1 AKAEMRPK
9 LVLFGDSITEESFGD
24 GGWAAALA
32 HHFSR
37 SADIVLRGYS
47 GYNTR
52 WALKVLDRAMDG
64 ASFGEPPAA
73 VAVFFGANDA
83 SLPDRSSGFQ
93 HVPLSEYSANLR
105 AICSHLKVYI
115 TSSLF
120 FTSTCRRGRTKAKQ
134 WLLDT
139 SISVGQTEPDMIAY
153 EKWDSTIMILITP
166 PPIDE
171 HGRIQNP
178 YGDNSSGLP
187 ERTNEVAGAYAKACV
202 AVAEES
208 GLPVIDIWT
217 RMHKFPGWEKLFLRT
232 SPREGRKIEAA
243 TVELV
248 RMSGDSGVDSG
259 VLMLEWRSPGE
270 EEVDLLGSAAGSCKE
285 VGSGRF
291 PT

>member
-9 LVLFGDSITEESFGD
+9 LVLFGDSITEESFGE

-37 SADIVLRGYS
+37 SVSLLFSPPRSILFSISPSTDLGWGFLSVVWFDLFDSLNHLS
-47 GYNTR
+47 GGH
-52 WALKVLDRAMDG
+52 RAAG
-64 ASFGEPPAA
+64 VQRPPAA

-105 AICSHLKVYI
+105 AICSHLK
-115 TSSLF
+115 
-120 FTSTCRRGRTKAKQ
+120 
-134 WLLDT
+134 
-139 SISVGQTEPDMIAY
+139 
-153 EKWDSTIMILITP
+153 EKWDSTIVILITP

-217 RMHKFPGWEKLFLRT
+217 RMHKFPGWEKLFLR
-232 SPREGRKIEAA
+232 
-243 TVELV
+243 
-248 RMSGDSGVDSG
+248 
-259 VLMLEWRSPGE
+259 
-270 EEVDLLGSAAGSCKE
+270 
-285 VGSGRF
+285 
-291 PT
+291 

>member
-37 SADIVLRGYS
+37 SVSLLFS
-47 GYNTR
+47 
-52 WALKVLDRAMDG
+52 
-64 ASFGEPPAA
+64 PP
-73 VAVFFGANDA
+73 
-83 SLPDRSSGFQ
+83 RS
-93 HVPLSEYSANLR
+93 
-105 AICSHLKVYI
+105 I
-115 TSSLF
+115 LF
-120 FTSTCRRGRTKAKQ
+120 
-134 WLLDT
+134 
-139 SISVGQTEPDMIAY
+139 SISPSTDLGWGFLSVVWFDLFDSLNHLSGGHRAAGVQRVQHPVGAEGVGSGNGRCFFRRAAGGRCSDLLLKISVK

-243 TVELV
+243 
-248 RMSGDSGVDSG
+248 
-259 VLMLEWRSPGE
+259 
-270 EEVDLLGSAAGSCKE
+270 
-285 VGSGRF
+285 
-291 PT
+291 

>member
-1 AKAEMRPK
+1 MRPK

-105 AICSHLKVYI
+105 AICSHLK
-115 TSSLF
+115 
-120 FTSTCRRGRTKAKQ
+120 
-134 WLLDT
+134 
-139 SISVGQTEPDMIAY
+139 

-217 RMHKFPGWEKLFLRT
+217 RMHKFPGWEKLFLRDGLHFT
-232 SPREGRKIEAA
+232 SLGNR
-243 TVELV
+243 
-248 RMSGDSGVDSG
+248 
-259 VLMLEWRSPGE
+259 VLF
-270 EEVDLLGSAAGSCKE
+270 EEVVRKLRD
-285 VGSGRF
+285 VGLSLETMPVDQPLF
-291 PT
+291 YDIDPKDPLKTFCN